1 LRTVGFA
8 GLALVVGLGIGSA
21 SGAGADQPRAAI
33 VSKTLT
39 SCLLALES
47 AWKVIN
53 RAPSDSDQ
61 RAEFDTTYAECLQA
75 D

>member
-1 LRTVGFA
+1 MVGVA
-8 GLALVVGLGIGSA
+8 GLALVVGLAIGSA
-21 SGAGADQPRAAI
+21 SGAGADQPKAAT
-33 VSKTLT
+33 VSKTPT

-53 RAPSDSDQ
+53 QVPSDIGQ

-75 D
+75 N